1 MEKLEKYLN
10 SHGYISTE
18 NFFMDDHMN
27 EFIKSNFSRDEM
39 IIELSKL
46 MAIYSE
52 LGNYNLIYNLTV
64 IIRECIHGN
73 LFNKEII
80 HEIFERN
87 FITSDDY
94 EEFKRRVFKE
104 DNEVI
109 SCVYKIT
116 CKANGKFYIGST
128 NDLIKRRIIHRF
140 ELKFE
145 RHFNKFLQADF
156 DLYGDENFVFK
167 VVERVSSLVTRNDL
181 YKLEQKY
188 MDELNPQYNI
198 IRKVTYKNSDKVKF
212 KNKISFGK
220 LM

>member
-10 SHGYISTE
+10 NHHYINSRE
-18 NFFMDDHMN
+18 FFIDDHMID
-27 EFIKSNFSRDEM
+27 FIKSNYTRDE
-39 IIELSKL
+39 IISDISKIIPVY
-46 MAIYSE
+46 AE
-52 LGNYNLIYNLTV
+52 LGQYCMVYNLSSILQSVMY
-64 IIRECIHGN
+64 GN
-73 LFNKEII
+73 IFNNEII
-80 HEIFERN
+80 HEIFERS

-128 NDLIKRRIIHRF
+128 NDLVKRRIIHRF

-156 DLYGDENFVFK
+156 NLYGDENFIFK
-167 VVERVSSLVTRNDL
+167 VVERVSSLVGRNDL

-188 MDELNPQYNI
+188 MDELNPEYNI
-198 IRKVTYKNSDKVKF
+198 IRKVTYKNAEKSKF
-212 KNKISFGK
+212 KNKI
-220 LM
+220 

>member
-10 SHGYISTE
+10 NHHYINSRE
-18 NFFMDDHMN
+18 FFIDDHMN
-27 EFIKSNFSRDEM
+27 DFIKANYTRDE
-39 IIELSKL
+39 IISNISKL
-46 MAIYSE
+46 IPVYAE
-52 LGNYNLIYNLTV
+52 LGYYDLIYNLSHILQSV
-64 IIRECIHGN
+64 MYGN
-73 LFNKEII
+73 IFNKEII
-80 HEIFERN
+80 HEIFERS

-94 EEFKRRVFKE
+94 EDFKRRVFKE

-156 DLYGDENFVFK
+156 DLYGDENFIFK
-167 VVERVSSLVTRNDL
+167 VVERVSSLVSRNDL

-198 IRKVTYKNSDKVKF
+198 IRKVTYKNSDKAKF

-220 LM
+220 